1 MRYQITEA
9 AEALLKVCTEKKLTV
24 ATAESCTG
32 GLVAGALTDMPGSSA
47 VFDRGYVTYS
57 NAAKQQMLGV
67 TAATLKRYGAVSR
80 QTAEA
85 MAGGALTRSKVDL
98 AVSITGI
105 AGPDGGTAEKPVGLV
120 HFAVASR
127 DGTSAHT
134 AKRFEGNR
142 DEVRHQ
148 SVVQALRLLRE
159 LVEGDEFQR
168 PRWKPPQKPVRPVIE
183 EVVIKPWPDRERK
196 I

>member
-1 MRYQITEA
+1 MRYEITEA
-9 AEALLKVCTEKKLTV
+9 AEMLIKLCTEKKLTV

-32 GLVAGALTDMPGSSA
+32 GLVAGALTDIPGSSA
-47 VFDRGYVTYS
+47 VFDRGFVTYS

-67 TAATLKRYGAVSR
+67 PAATLKRYGAVSR

-98 AVSITGI
+98 VVSITGI

-127 DGTSAHT
+127 DGTSKHT
-134 AKRFEGNR
+134 AKRFEGTR
-142 DEVRHQ
+142 DEVRHK
-148 SVVQALRLLRE
+148 SVVHALRLVRD
-159 LVEGDEFQR
+159 LVAGDEPER
-168 PRWKPPQKPVRPVIE
+168 PRRIPQYKPVRPVIE
-183 EVVIKPWPDRERK
+183 EVVIKPWPDRERR
-196 I
+196 

>member
-1 MRYQITEA
+1 MRYEITEA
-9 AEALLKVCTEKKLTV
+9 AETLIKLCTEKKLTV

-32 GLVAGALTDMPGSSA
+32 GLVAGALTDVPGSSA

-98 AVSITGI
+98 VVSITGI

-127 DGTSAHT
+127 DGTSMHT
-134 AKRFEGNR
+134 AKRFEGTR
-142 DEVRHQ
+142 DEVRHR
-148 SVVQALRLLRE
+148 SVVQALRLLRD
-159 LVEGDEFQR
+159 LVVGDEPER
-168 PRWKPPQKPVRPVIE
+168 PRRIPQQKPVRPVIE
-183 EVVIKPWPDRERK
+183 EVVIKPWPDRERR
-196 I
+196 